1 MLEVLLIRCVWIIRP
16 LVWSIK
22 LLYEPFG
29 QKSLYVTKEDNVI
42 FAVEVNP
49 AVVTLLG
56 VVTLCLAGCRAI
68 EDVVERMAMD
78 IAKRDIK
85 ILTEW
90 YITVT
95 VDDKTAHD
103 ALAAQSQVAI
113 TPLVIKSHKVVVL
126 LSVVDALGN
135 LPHKV

>member
-16 LVWSIK
+16 LILSIK

-95 VDDKTAHD
+95 VDDKTAHN
-103 ALAAQSQVAI
+103 ALTTQ
-113 TPLVIKSHKVVVL
+113 T
-126 LSVVDALGN
+126 
-135 LPHKV
+135 

>member
-56 VVTLCLAGCRAI
+56 VVALCLAGCRAI

-95 VDDKTAHD
+95 VDDKAAHD
-103 ALAAQSQVAI
+103 ALAVQTQMSIA
-113 TPLVIKSHKVVVL
+113 PLVVECHKVKVL
-126 LSVVDALGN
+126 LRVVDAFGN
-135 LPHKV
+135 QPHKA

>member
-56 VVTLCLAGCRAI
+56 IVTLCLAGCRTI
-68 EDVVERMAMD
+68 EDVVERLAMD

-103 ALAAQSQVAI
+103 ALAAQSQVPI
-113 TPLVIKSHKVVVL
+113 TPLVVESQKVKVLLCLMDALRNLLHKV
-126 LSVVDALGN
+126 
-135 LPHKV
+135 

>member
-56 VVTLCLAGCRAI
+56 VVTLCLAGCRTI

-78 IAKRDIK
+78 ISQYDIK
-85 ILTEW
+85 ILTKR
-90 YITVT
+90 YIAITMNNE
-95 VDDKTAHD
+95 TAHD
-103 ALAAQSQVAI
+103 ALTAKAKVAI
-113 TPLVIKSHKVVVL
+113 TPLVIKGHKVVVL
-126 LSVVDALGN
+126 LSVVDAFGN

>member
-29 QKSLYVTKEDNVI
+29 QKSLYVTKENYVI

-113 TPLVIKSHKVVVL
+113 TPLVIKGHKVKVL
-126 LSVVDALGN
+126 LRVVDAFGN

>member
-56 VVTLCLAGCRAI
+56 VVTLCLAGCRTI

-95 VDDKTAHD
+95 VDDKTAHN
-103 ALAAQSQVAI
+103 ALTTQ
-113 TPLVIKSHKVVVL
+113 T
-126 LSVVDALGN
+126 
-135 LPHKV
+135 

>member
-1 MLEVLLIRCVWIIRP
+1 M
-16 LVWSIK
+16 
-22 LLYEPFG
+22 
-29 QKSLYVTKEDNVI
+29 
-42 FAVEVNP
+42 EVNP

-56 VVTLCLAGCRAI
+56 VVTLCLAGCRTI
-68 EDVVERMAMD
+68 EDVVERMAMN

-90 YITVT
+90 YIAIA

-113 TPLVIKSHKVVVL
+113 TPLVIKGHKVVVL
-126 LSVVDALGN
+126 LSVVDAFGN

>member
-56 VVTLCLAGCRAI
+56 VVTLSLAGCRAI
-68 EDVVERMAMD
+68 EDIVERLAMD
-78 IAKRDIK
+78 ISQNNIK
-85 ILTEW
+85 ILTKRHVA
-90 YITVT
+90 IA

-113 TPLVIKSHKVVVL
+113 TPLVIKGHKVVVL
-126 LSVVDALGN
+126 LSVVDAFGN
-135 LPHKV
+135 LPHKI